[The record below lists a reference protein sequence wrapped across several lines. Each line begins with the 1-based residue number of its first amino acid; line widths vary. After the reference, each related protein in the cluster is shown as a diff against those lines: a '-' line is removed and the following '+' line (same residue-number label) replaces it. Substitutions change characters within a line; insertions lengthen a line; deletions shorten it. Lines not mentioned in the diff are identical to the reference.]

1 MWYPEL
7 VLLLRDE
14 KAVLLDLFVEIF
26 DRLAGHL
33 HLLVDIR
40 LLFYERLRL
49 GLIVLDGRLER
60 IALLFELGL
69 LFAQRN
75 KLLFNFL

>member
-1 MWYPEL
+1 MRRLYCWICS
-7 VLLLRDE
+7 LRFSIDW
-14 KAVLLDLFVEIF
+14 
-26 DRLAGHL
+26 R
-33 HLLVDIR
+33 VDIR